1 MDISL
6 ALDTLRTATDE
17 ALQSRYSEISLTL
30 SIIGQR
36 LQVRFLATTPAT
48 VDTST
53 PPPSD
58 SERDSPS
65 SIAESTVDRPN
76 TENTVGS
83 LSPSN
88 TSELAIIPVQPTANP
103 APKKG
108 PKPGKNKKSTV
119 EKLVCSM
126 QDHIHWLWDT
136 VHTDKEI
143 ISHKRDPTVDI
154 RMEDYRRV
162 EGNQRPSNQ
171 DKLLRLLSMRS
182 LAEDFVQETHG
193 KARLQTVIAYVLS
206 VQSGDLDPEN
216 SNPSQ
221 LKGRCRQVSEFVKL
235 HPLLSSCP
243 DANRAI
249 NKGIKHLVF
258 ETVFKKTLEDLKL
271 PNMSEAVSAILG
283 LSMDDFK
290 SLTYAQMPQLV
301 DALVDDAF
309 SIPRT
314 EYELQGQK
322 FDLPNVIQRIDKWFA
337 RVQTRY
343 NS

>member
-1 MDISL
+1 
-6 ALDTLRTATDE
+6 
-17 ALQSRYSEISLTL
+17 
-30 SIIGQR
+30 
-36 LQVRFLATTPAT
+36 
-48 VDTST
+48 
-53 PPPSD
+53 
-58 SERDSPS
+58 
-65 SIAESTVDRPN
+65 
-76 TENTVGS
+76 
-83 LSPSN
+83 
-88 TSELAIIPVQPTANP
+88 
-103 APKKG
+103 
-108 PKPGKNKKSTV
+108 
-119 EKLVCSM
+119 
-126 QDHIHWLWDT
+126 
-136 VHTDKEI
+136 
-143 ISHKRDPTVDI
+143 
-154 RMEDYRRV
+154 
-162 EGNQRPSNQ
+162 
-171 DKLLRLLSMRS
+171 MRS